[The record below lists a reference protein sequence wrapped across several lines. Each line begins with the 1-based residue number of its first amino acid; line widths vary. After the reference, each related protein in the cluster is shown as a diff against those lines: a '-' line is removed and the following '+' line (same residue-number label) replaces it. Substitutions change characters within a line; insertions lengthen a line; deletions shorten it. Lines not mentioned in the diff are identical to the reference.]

1 MVIKMKIGFIG
12 LGNMANAMIG
22 GILVKGLYTKDE
34 LIGSSKTEA
43 TAERIHEKYGI
54 KTCTDNAAIAKE
66 ADAVVLAVKPVFFPE
81 VIAEIKEFVTNDTL
95 VISIAAGKSLDWIEK
110 EFGKAIRLVR
120 CMPNVPALV
129 GEACTGVCI
138 NNTVTKEDEKLALE
152 LMESFGKASLIPE
165 RLMDAVI
172 GVSGSSPAY
181 VFMFIEAMADAAEKV
196 ENYYHS
202 VEKTKQDEWEKWIEQ
217 VCDDEVGSSDVK
229 ELTSVD
235 ENLYPE
241 SVGSQVDDVL
251 EQWYKSCLD
260 WYDIWEEMHPQV
272 LEHKEEYP
280 DAELTMKL
288 HEAEEAVKNEKAWL
302 SLDELKNQVEQ

>member
-22 GILVKGLYTKDE
+22 GILAKGLYTKDE

-81 VIAEIKEFVTNDTL
+81 VIKEIKEFVTNDTL
-95 VISIAAGKSLDWIEK
+95 VISIAAGKSLDWIEQ
-110 EFGKAIRLVR
+110 EFGKSIRLVR

-138 NNTVTKEDEKLALE
+138 NDTVTKDDEKLALE

-181 VFMFIEAMADAAEKV
+181 VFMFIEAMADAAVQAGMPRNQAYEFAAQ
-196 ENYYHS
+196 S
-202 VEKTKQDEWEKWIEQ
+202 VM
-217 VCDDEVGSSDVK
+217 GSAK
-229 ELTSVD
+229 M
-235 ENLYPE
+235 
-241 SVGSQVDDVL
+241 VL
-251 EQWYKSCLD
+251 ETGK
-260 WYDIWEEMHPQV
+260 HP
-272 LEHKEEYP
+272 
-280 DAELTMKL
+280 AELKDMVCSPAGTTI
-288 HEAEEAVKNEKAWL
+288 EAVKVLEEKGFRAAVMDAMEACVNK
-302 SLDELKNQVEQ
+302 SKSM

>member
-1 MVIKMKIGFIG
+1 MPV
-12 LGNMANAMIG
+12 
-22 GILVKGLYTKDE
+22 
-34 LIGSSKTEA
+34 SK
-43 TAERIHEKYGI
+43 
-54 KTCTDNAAIAKE
+54 
-66 ADAVVLAVKPVFFPE
+66 
-81 VIAEIKEFVTNDTL
+81 
-95 VISIAAGKSLDWIEK
+95 W
-110 EFGKAIRLVR
+110 
-120 CMPNVPALV
+120 
-129 GEACTGVCI
+129 
-138 NNTVTKEDEKLALE
+138 
-152 LMESFGKASLIPE
+152 
-165 RLMDAVI
+165 VI
-172 GVSGSSPAY
+172 GYLTVLKNQQRIRHLFNEITVMGN
-181 VFMFIEAMADAAEKV
+181 K
-196 ENYYHS
+196 
-202 VEKTKQDEWEKWIEQ
+202 EQ

>member
-1 MVIKMKIGFIG
+1 MKIGFIG

-22 GILVKGLYTKDE
+22 GILAKGLYTKDE

-81 VIAEIKEFVTNDTL
+81 VIKEIKEFVTNDTL
-95 VISIAAGKSLDWIEK
+95 VISIAAGKSLDWIEQ
-110 EFGKAIRLVR
+110 EFGKSIRLVR

-138 NNTVTKEDEKLALE
+138 NDTVTKDDEKLALE

-172 GVSGSSPAY
+172 GVSGSSPAAY
-181 VFMFIEAMADAAEKV
+181 EFAAQ
-196 ENYYHS
+196 S
-202 VEKTKQDEWEKWIEQ
+202 VM
-217 VCDDEVGSSDVK
+217 GSAK
-229 ELTSVD
+229 M
-235 ENLYPE
+235 
-241 SVGSQVDDVL
+241 VL
-251 EQWYKSCLD
+251 ETGK
-260 WYDIWEEMHPQV
+260 HP
-272 LEHKEEYP
+272 
-280 DAELTMKL
+280 AELKDMVCSPAGTTI
-288 HEAEEAVKNEKAWL
+288 EAVKVLEEKGFRAAVMDAMEACVNK
-302 SLDELKNQVEQ
+302 SKSM

>member
-1 MVIKMKIGFIG
+1 MERLERMKQYRAAG
-12 LGNMANAMIG
+12 
-22 GILVKGLYTKDE
+22 V
-34 LIGSSKTEA
+34 
-43 TAERIHEKYGI
+43 AEE
-54 KTCTDNAAIAKE
+54 DA
-66 ADAVVLAVKPVFFPE
+66 AVVLGQMSAE
-81 VIAEIKEFVTNDTL
+81 DQALIAGLKNVPKGATL
-95 VISIAAGKSLDWIEK
+95 LGHELSTDQAFLDWQL
-110 EFGKAIRLVR
+110 RL
-120 CMPNVPALV
+120 A
-129 GEACTGVCI
+129 A
-138 NNTVTKEDEKLALE
+138 
-152 LMESFGKASLIPE
+152 
-165 RLMDAVI
+165 
-172 GVSGSSPAY
+172 
-181 VFMFIEAMADAAEKV
+181 EAMADAAEKA
-196 ENYYHS
+196 ENYYYS

-302 SLDELKNQVEQ
+302 SLDELKNPVEQ